1 MLGRVQGKR
10 GVQIALIFRRKYV
23 IYMAMATGIAAGV
36 GAGQMAGKA
45 VWSTVISAAEK
56 RFFIYMKKN
65 MYICVLVDC
74 ANKLCNPLYDN
85 NI

>member
-45 VWSTVISAAEK
+45 V
-56 RFFIYMKKN
+56 
-65 MYICVLVDC
+65 
-74 ANKLCNPLYDN
+74 
-85 NI
+85 